1 MQKSQPIKKK
11 LWKIFEIQ
19 TIFEH
24 LIKSLLVQKLKFS
37 LMETFRI
44 QYDKYY
50 KSHQFISSHRPK
62 KKTQGFQLH
71 DRILI
76 KKLKIYKQG
85 THRRSDPI
93 FRFQSNPN
101 PQSCC
106 KTKQKKKKIIES

>member
-1 MQKSQPIKKK
+1 MTNI
-11 LWKIFEIQ
+11 I
-19 TIFEH
+19 
-24 LIKSLLVQKLKFS
+24 
-37 LMETFRI
+37 
-44 QYDKYY
+44 
-50 KSHQFISSHRPK
+50 SHINSFQVIGQK

-106 KTKQKKKKIIES
+106 KTKKKEKNY